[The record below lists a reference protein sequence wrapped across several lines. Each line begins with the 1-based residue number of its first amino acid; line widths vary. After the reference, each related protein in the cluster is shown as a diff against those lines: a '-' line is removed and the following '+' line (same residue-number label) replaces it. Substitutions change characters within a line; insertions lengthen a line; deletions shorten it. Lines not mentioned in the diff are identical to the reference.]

1 MRRRD
6 VVKGLAALGLA
17 AVAPAR
23 AVGTAAWDVI
33 VVGSGVAGLAAA
45 VSAAQ
50 NGARRVLVLEKA
62 PTIGGHSILST
73 GYVTAVSPACETEA
87 QRKAEV
93 EGLVADMLRLGE
105 GRNDPALVRQFAEAS
120 GEAIRW
126 MESLGLVWAPQRVQS
141 VAGLSP
147 RSFTSSLVRA
157 GYDYVV
163 TLNKAAASLGVEI
176 RLKARATELL
186 TREGRV
192 VGVRVDTEGAV
203 EELAA
208 RAVILAT
215 GGFTGNLKMRKKYAP
230 RLDETF
236 TTTADPYRDKIDY
249 ATGDGMLMAERIGA
263 QLVDMDCVQ
272 TLPFWGGRLTDYV
285 GADIYLNDE
294 GDRFVNEAASWKQ
307 ISDAI
312 WALPEHACWVVTDSQ
327 SRKGASRSAKL
338 IRGIVRQAASVRE
351 MAAGLN
357 LPEAKLQAT
366 LDRYNAFVK
375 AGRDDDLGKTM
386 FTQTISV
393 PPYYYGREH
402 LYVHY
407 CCGGVRFNGKSEV
420 LRADGRPIP
429 GLYAAG
435 EVTGGLH
442 GVDRLGGCSIAD
454 CLVFGRNAG
463 RQAAKAMRE
472 RVAP

>member
-1 MRRRD
+1 M
-6 VVKGLAALGLA
+6 
-17 AVAPAR
+17 
-23 AVGTAAWDVI
+23 
-33 VVGSGVAGLAAA
+33 
-45 VSAAQ
+45 
-50 NGARRVLVLEKA
+50 
-62 PTIGGHSILST
+62 
-73 GYVTAVSPACETEA
+73 SPEWETEA
-87 QRKAEV
+87 QRKEEV
-93 EGLVADMLRLGE
+93 DGLVADMLRLGE
-105 GRNDPALVRQFAEAS
+105 GRNDPVLVRKFAEES
-120 GEAIRW
+120 GAALRW

-163 TLNKAAASLGVEI
+163 TLNKAAARLGAEV
-176 RLKARATELL
+176 RLRARATELL
-186 TREGRV
+186 TEGGRV
-192 VGVRVDTEGAV
+192 VGVRVDTDGVTEN
-203 EELAA
+203 LAA

-215 GGFTGNLKMRKKYAP
+215 GGFTGSLAMRKKYAP

-249 ATGDGMLMAERIGA
+249 ATGDGMIMAERIGA

-294 GDRFVNEAASWKQ
+294 GARFVNEAAPWKQ
-307 ISDAI
+307 ISEAV
-312 WALPEHACWVVTDSQ
+312 WALPSRSCWVVTDSQ
-327 SRKGASRSAKL
+327 SQKGASRSAKL
-338 IRGIVRQAASVRE
+338 IRGIVRQAATVRD
-351 MAAGLN
+351 MAAGMGIA
-357 LPEAKLQAT
+357 EADLQAT

-375 AGRDDDLGKTM
+375 AGRDEDFGKTM

-393 PPYYYGREH
+393 SPYYYGRER

-407 CCGGVRFNGKSEV
+407 CCGGVRFNVKSEV
-420 LRADGRPIP
+420 LRKDDSPIL

-442 GVDRLGGCSIAD
+442 GADRVGGASIAD
-454 CLVFGRNAG
+454 CLVFGRNSG
-463 RQAAKAMRE
+463 RQAARYSA
-472 RVAP
+472 AS